1 MFEAQILTCSSSL
14 TVHGL
19 LGARRAIG
27 LPGELG
33 ARGPERL
40 SGPGG
45 EHPRSLQHRVNR
57 LWLKRENKVSTTF

>member
-19 LGARRAIG
+19 LGARRAVS

-33 ARGPERL
+33 ARRPDGL

-45 EHPRSLQHRVNR
+45 QHPRSLQHRVNR
-57 LWLKRENKVSTTF
+57 L